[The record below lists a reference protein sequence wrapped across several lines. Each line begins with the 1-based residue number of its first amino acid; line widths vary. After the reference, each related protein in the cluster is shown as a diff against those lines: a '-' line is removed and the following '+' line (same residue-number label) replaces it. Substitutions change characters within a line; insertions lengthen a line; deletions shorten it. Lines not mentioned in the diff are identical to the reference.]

1 MDAKTKAMADAIVA
15 VFRPRIHDL
24 RKRVEALES
33 AGTLSY
39 EGTAKA
45 GREYEKGMFVTHDG
59 SLWHCNHKTIAQP
72 GHGDAWTLAV
82 KRGKD
87 ARDPR

>member
-1 MDAKTKAMADAIVA
+1 MEAKTKMILDVIVQA
-15 VFRPRIHDL
+15 FRPRLHDL
-24 RKRVEALES
+24 SKRVEALEK
-33 AGTLSY
+33 AGGFTY

-45 GREYEKGMFVTHDG
+45 GREYKKGMFVTHDG
-59 SLWHCNHKTIAQP
+59 SLWHCNRQTISQP

-87 ARDPR
+87 ARDI